1 MTGTAR
7 QYCLWRALP
16 AVDHIQPDGRS
27 HTRLRTV
34 FKIAGAE
41 AEAGLGLDEVERPA
55 IKTNYRTRSL
65 GVAFD
70 GCTLPGAEEPLF
82 HVPAGKM
89 ALGLGIHGEPGIS
102 DHDMP
107 TASELAQLLVSQLGA
122 QVEAMRSARD
132 SGNAASFVEADLAFH
147 DGILQAS
154 GNVFIAVLFEPLHRV
169 LESRR
174 EETSPVP
181 EIQSNTIEMHEEI
194 LRSLELRD
202 PERSRVAMDN
212 HMTQTLRDLQHYVL
226 NAP

>member
-27 HTRLRTV
+27 NTRLRTV